1 MLYLAEGPGLIQFRR
16 WSSSG
21 HESARRGGGCLVDF
35 AWICCGSKR
44 KHSKRQRTEKKTWNI
59 MVQASESC
67 KTFIQSQRSQFEPN
81 SSQLAINFI
90 LLSLLPFAEYTASA
104 ISPDIWWCTMLN
116 ILRNQFPDISV
127 WGLNSSRMFWPES
140 LCVSVSHL
148 LNKNNNIL
156 SSYRVLL
163 GETRAVKHSYA
174 ILIRALEKLTR
185 KLAVVSSKQVWSC
198 MW

>member
-1 MLYLAEGPGLIQFRR
+1 MF
-16 WSSSG
+16 SSG
-21 HESARRGGGCLVDF
+21 PRSHSLQKVEQLRTWVRAGESRRLMPDGLCLHLL
-35 AWICCGSKR
+35 WKQGE
-44 KHSKRQRTEKKTWNI
+44 HSKRQRIEKKMWDL

-67 KTFIQSQRSQFEPN
+67 KTFIQSQTSQFELN

-90 LLSLLPFAEYTASA
+90 LLAVFPFAEYTASA
-104 ISPDIWWCTMLN
+104 ISPDIWRCTTLN
-116 ILRNQFPDISV
+116 ILRNQFPGISV
-127 WGLNSSRMFWPES
+127 WGPVSSRMFWPES

-163 GETRAVKHSYA
+163 GEMRVVKHSYA

-185 KLAVVSSKQVWSC
+185 KLAIVSCKEVWSS